1 MSAMVDIVKLAV
13 QVTGFVLVMMLV
25 IEYLHVRTQG
35 FWEQRLQ
42 VHRWGQYLLAAIIGA
57 TPGCLG
63 AFAVVALY
71 THRRV
76 SLGALVTVMLATA
89 GDESFVMFAM
99 IPQQALVIHGAL
111 LLLGIVAG
119 VATDLVIGKRFDR
132 YLIPCEELTL
142 HPDHQET
149 AVSNPKPWWQ
159 YWRHCSMSRGVLA
172 VGLVGLLFGIIA
184 GELGPPDWNWLRVTI
199 VLIIG
204 IACWIVMTV
213 SDHFLEAHLWQ
224 HVVVR
229 HIPRVFAW
237 TLGSLI
243 LLHLMT
249 TYIDVT
255 PFVSRGVWVM
265 LVIACLVGIIPE
277 SGPHLIFV
285 TLFAQGL
292 IPMSVLLASSIVQDG
307 HGMLPLLAHSRRAF
321 LVVKAINIFI
331 AMLVGVVMILNGW

>member
-1 MSAMVDIVKLAV
+1 MIDVIKLSL

-35 FWEQRLQ
+35 FWEHRLQ
-42 VHRWGQYLLAAIIGA
+42 MHRWGQYLLAAVLGA
-57 TPGCLG
+57 SPGCLG

-76 SLGALVTVMLATA
+76 SLGALVTTMLATA

-99 IPQQALVIHGAL
+99 IPRQALVVHAAL

-119 VATDLVIGKRFDR
+119 IATDVIVGKRFDK
-132 YLIPCEELTL
+132 YLAACEGLTL
-142 HPDHQET
+142 HADHQEI
-149 AVSNPKPWWQ
+149 AVSDATPWWQ
-159 YWRHCSMSRGVLA
+159 YWRRCSMSRGVLA
-172 VGLVGLLFGIIA
+172 IGLTGLLFGVII
-184 GELGPPDWNWLRVTI
+184 GEIGPPMWNWLRITI
-199 VLIIG
+199 VLAIG
-204 IACWIVMTV
+204 IALWIVITV
-213 SDHFLEAHLWQ
+213 SEHFLEEHLWQ

-237 TLGSLI
+237 TLGSL
-243 LLHLMT
+243 LVLHLLT
-249 TYIDVT
+249 THLNVT
-255 PFVSRGVWVM
+255 PFVRQGVWVM
-265 LVIACLVGIIPE
+265 LGVACLIGIIPE

-292 IPMSVLLASSIVQDG
+292 VPLSVLLASSIVQDG

-321 LVVKAINIFI
+321 LVVKAIN
-331 AMLVGVVMILNGW
+331 MLVAVLVGGMMILYGR

>member
-1 MSAMVDIVKLAV
+1 MIEVIKLSL

-42 VHRWGQYLLAAIIGA
+42 LHRWGQYLLAAILGA
-57 TPGCLG
+57 SPGCLG

-76 SLGALVTVMLATA
+76 SLGALVTTMLATA

-99 IPQQALVIHGAL
+99 VPQQALIIHGAL

-119 VATDLVIGKRFDR
+119 VVTDLVVGRRFDQ
-132 YLIPCEELTL
+132 YLRACEGLTL

-149 AVSNPKPWWQ
+149 AVSNATPWWQ
-159 YWRHCSMSRGVLA
+159 HWRHCSMSRGVLGIGLLA
-172 VGLVGLLFGIIA
+172 LLVGIMA
-184 GELGPPDWNWLRVTI
+184 GEIGPPEWNWLRVTI
-199 VLIIG
+199 VLTIG
-204 IACWIVMTV
+204 IAFGIVMTV
-213 SDHFLEAHLWQ
+213 SEHFLEEHLWQ

-237 TLGSLI
+237 TLGSLV
-243 LLHLMT
+243 LLHLVT
-249 TYIDVT
+249 THLDIT
-255 PFVSRGVWVM
+255 PFMRHGVWAM
-265 LVIACLVGIIPE
+265 LVIACLVGVIPE

-292 IPMSVLLASSIVQDG
+292 VPLSILLASSIVQDG

-321 LVVKAINIFI
+321 LVVKAINILV
-331 AMLVGVVMILNGW
+331 AVLVGGIMILSSR

>member
-1 MSAMVDIVKLAV
+1 MSDIVELVKLTL

-35 FWEQRLQ
+35 FWEQHLNM
-42 VHRWGQYLLAAIIGA
+42 HRWGQYLIAAILGA
-57 TPGCLG
+57 SPGCLG

-76 SLGALVTVMLATA
+76 SLGALVTTMLATA

-99 IPQQALVIHGAL
+99 VPRQAVIIHIAL

-119 VATDLVIGKRFDR
+119 VVTDLVVGRRCDRFLMACDG
-132 YLIPCEELTL
+132 LTL

-149 AVSNPKPWWQ
+149 TVGDTKRWWQ
-159 YWRHCSMSRGVLA
+159 RWRHCSMSRGLL
-172 VGLVGLLFGIIA
+172 GIGLLGLLVGSLA
-184 GELGPPDWNWLRVTI
+184 GEIGPPEWNWLRVTI
-199 VLIIG
+199 VLSIG
-204 IACWIVMTV
+204 TALGIVMMV
-213 SDHFLEAHLWQ
+213 SDHFLEEHLWQ

-237 TLGSLI
+237 TLGSLV
-243 LLHLMT
+243 LLHLVT
-249 TYIDVT
+249 THLDVM
-255 PFVSRGVWVM
+255 PFMRHGVWAM
-265 LVIACLVGIIPE
+265 LVIACLVGVIPE

-292 IPMSVLLASSIVQDG
+292 VPLSILLASSIVQDG

-321 LVVKAINIFI
+321 LVVKAINILF
-331 AMLVGVVMILNGW
+331 AVLVGGIMILSGR